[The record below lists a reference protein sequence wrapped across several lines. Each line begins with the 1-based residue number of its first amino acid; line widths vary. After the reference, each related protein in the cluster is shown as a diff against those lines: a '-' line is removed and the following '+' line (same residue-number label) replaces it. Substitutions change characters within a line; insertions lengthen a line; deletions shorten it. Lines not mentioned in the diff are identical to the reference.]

1 MFIHLS
7 KIFLITMIVLLA
19 SCTSRPTVFISQE
32 NAKYNTPFIN
42 ASETSQLDFGLSK
55 DQVLDILG
63 EPLYVSK
70 GEGSTKKIIW
80 VYEVRAV
87 KVKYEE
93 NPYYGNEAFVHI
105 DNKFITSLINVED
118 VEVLEK
124 EVADKIEEY
133 LELPKNSISS
143 SNVKIGKDIVKIKI
157 TDLNPAKWSSIQKH
171 TEPIHQLALEFIND
185 KLENWH
191 QHAPESEDSN
201 ENSESNDKDGLH
213 IIFKIFHNKS
223 K

>member
-7 KIFLITMIVLLA
+7 KLFLIISILFLV
-19 SCTSRPTVFISQE
+19 SCSSKPTVFISQE

-55 DQVLDILG
+55 NEVLDILG

-70 GEGSTKKIIW
+70 GDGATKKITW

-105 DNKFITSLINVED
+105 DNKFITSLLNVENI
-118 VEVLEK
+118 EVLEE

-133 LELPKNSISS
+133 LDLPSNSISS

-157 TDLNPAKWSSIQKH
+157 TDLNPTKWSSIQQH

-191 QHAPESEDSN
+191 QHAPESSSSN
-201 ENSESNDKDGLH
+201 EKTESNEKDGLH
-213 IIFKIFHNKS
+213 IIFKIFHNKTR
-223 K
+223 